1 MPQTKQPYT
10 IVVALDYSAPS
21 NLALEHALSLAVEKG
36 NVVLHAVNVYV
47 PYDAG
52 MPVDAA
58 VVSLMPTVEEAAKR
72 FADHVRKLVEAYR
85 EKHPELDPSVLARI
99 VTHQRSYDPAGEIAQ
114 AAADLEADLIVI
126 GTHGRRGMARMM
138 MGSVAEVTAR
148 LAPCPVLIVRPK
160 ALPEAAPAIEP
171 PCPRCVE
178 TRRATSGAEFWCE
191 QHRERHGQRHTY
203 HQGDRVSSAT
213 NLPLTLR

>member
-10 IVVALDYSAPS
+10 IVVALDYSEPS
-21 NLALEHALSLAVEKG
+21 NLALEHALDLAVEKR
-36 NVVLHAVNVYV
+36 NVVIHAVNVFE
-47 PYDAG
+47 PYDMAL
-52 MPVDAA
+52 PADAA
-58 VVSLMPTVEEAAKR
+58 IVSELPTFAEAAKR
-72 FADHVRKLVEAYR
+72 FAEHVRARVKAYR
-85 EKHPELDPSVLARI
+85 EKHPELESGVLGRI

-114 AAADLEADLIVI
+114 VAADLEADLIVL
-126 GTHGRRGMARMM
+126 GTHGRRGFARVM

-160 ALPEAAPAIEP
+160 ALPEPVPAIVP

-178 TRRATSGAEFWCE
+178 TRRATAGAEFWCE

-203 HQGDRVSSAT
+203 YQRDRVGTET